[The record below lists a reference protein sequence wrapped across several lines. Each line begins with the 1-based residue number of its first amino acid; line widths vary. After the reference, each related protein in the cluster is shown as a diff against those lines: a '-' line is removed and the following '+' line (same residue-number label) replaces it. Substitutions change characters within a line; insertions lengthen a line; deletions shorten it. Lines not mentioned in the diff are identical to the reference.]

1 MNSQESNVGTAKG
14 TSVEVRGLEVWYG
27 HAQALQGVDLSFE
40 AGKINAVVGPNGAG
54 KSSLLLAMYGAVPSK
69 GQVSVAGEDISRLK
83 PSQRAVAG
91 VGLVPQGRQIFPTL
105 TVLENLSVFAEVLGL
120 GSVEIEEAV
129 NRFPRLNERRNTFAG
144 NLSGG
149 EQQMLA
155 VARALMTKSQVILF
169 DEMATG
175 LAPVI
180 VDQLLGTARELAQD
194 GSTVI
199 LAEASVGIIR
209 NVLDRGYVIMRGSIV
224 ANSETGGH
232 ELEAQYRHAMGISG

>member
-1 MNSQESNVGTAKG
+1 MNQEKPNTNTATKNAVNVLD
-14 TSVEVRGLEVWYG
+14 LEVWYG
-27 HAQALQGVDLSFE
+27 HAQALNGVNLTFE

-69 GQVSVAGEDISRLK
+69 GRIAVGDTDISRLK
-83 PSQRAVAG
+83 PNQRAELG
-91 VGLVPQGRQIFPTL
+91 VGLVPQGRQVFPTL
-105 TVLENLSVFAEVLGL
+105 TVTENLSVMAEILGV
-120 GSVEIEEAV
+120 GDEEVGQAV
-129 NRFPRLNERRNTFAG
+129 SRFPRLYERRNTMAG

-155 VARALMTKSQVILF
+155 VARALMTKSYVILF

-194 GSTVI
+194 GSTVVM
-199 LAEASVGIIR
+199 AEASVGVIR
-209 NVLDRGYVIMRGSIV
+209 SVVDRGYVIMRGSIV
-224 ANSETGGH
+224 GTAETGGI
-232 ELEAQYRHAMGISG
+232 ELEEQYRHAMGITG